1 MKSIIKIG
9 LVSAILITG
18 FAIAQNDPTPPPA
31 SVRPADME
39 KVIEQEFVIKQDD
52 HVMHIKIDDQN
63 GEKVDI
69 KLNLEEGKT
78 SKIAEKILAKLKEKG
93 LLEGD
98 NVVIETEGIESLAAL
113 ENLEA
118 LEGLES
124 LKELEKLEKLDRDIS
139 MSIHS
144 DIDTDGL
151 KGAAIIVPVLG
162 IIAVFGTPIL
172 IVYLILR
179 AATRRKELMHENINK
194 LLEQG
199 RDIPPELMAAYQQQ
213 NSPEADLYSGI
224 RLSLV
229 GVAIFIALGSLAG
242 FDVGSIGFIPMAIG
256 LARVITWKIQ
266 ENKKNAQV

>member
-1 MKSIIKIG
+1 MKSFFK
-9 LVSAILITG
+9 VSLISAVLIAG
-18 FAIAQNDPTPPPA
+18 IAIAQSDGTPAPD
-31 SVRPADME
+31 SVRPTDMQ
-39 KVIEQEFVIKQDD
+39 KVIEQEVVIKQDD

-63 GEKVDI
+63 GENVDI
-69 KLNLEEGKT
+69 KFNIDEGKAG
-78 SKIAEKILAKLKEKG
+78 KIAQKILTRLKEKG

-98 NVVIETEGIESLAAL
+98 NVVIEAEGLEGLEAL
-113 ENLEA
+113 GELEA

-151 KGAAIIVPVLG
+151 KGAAILVPIVG

-172 IVYLILR
+172 IVYLIVR

-199 RDIPPELMAAYQQQ
+199 RDIPPELMQAYQQQ

-229 GVAIFIALGSLAG
+229 GVAIIIALGSLAG
-242 FDVGSIGFIPMAIG
+242 FDVGSLGFIPLAIG

-266 ENKKNAQV
+266 ESNKAQAE